1 MQTGQ
6 MVQPTTLSSR
16 NGVGGSMGSRDRFES
31 VLAAARLGEQWAW
44 ERLITPL
51 DATLRGYVKSLGS
64 HDIEDAVGD
73 IWLAVVR
80 GLASFSGDEAAF
92 RAWVFSIAYRRS
104 VDQHRRLVR
113 RDEVEV
119 EPADLEL
126 AADLGQ
132 SAEDHAMRHYD
143 EEAVLAA
150 LEKLTFDQRQVVTL
164 RFLVGMSLVEIAEV
178 TGRRA
183 GAVQSLQTRAFKQLE
198 KILGDP
204 RK

>member
-1 MQTGQ
+1 
-6 MVQPTTLSSR
+6 
-16 NGVGGSMGSRDRFES
+16 
-31 VLAAARLGEQWAW
+31 
-44 ERLITPL
+44 
-51 DATLRGYVKSLGS
+51 
-64 HDIEDAVGD
+64 
-73 IWLAVVR
+73 
-80 GLASFSGDEAAF
+80 
-92 RAWVFSIAYRRS
+92 
-104 VDQHRRLVR
+104 
-113 RDEVEV
+113 
-119 EPADLEL
+119 
-126 AADLGQ
+126 
-132 SAEDHAMRHYD
+132 MRHYD